1 MCACQPQ
8 LRDSTLGRGEGAGE
22 VVGRQEKGFS
32 WEAVGGR
39 PRAMEMSPSYLAPLR
54 RVTMQWD

>member
-1 MCACQPQ
+1 M
-8 LRDSTLGRGEGAGE
+8 
-22 VVGRQEKGFS
+22 VGRQEKGFS